1 LVKGFV
7 SRIHVF
13 GLPRLGK
20 EFSLKRISCFEDL
33 SPHGVIPLTGEACGL
48 SYRILCDVTAKGK
61 RLLEK
66 VLGVQELSLAENWN
80 HGSES
85 EPHIGSVMLIP
96 ELLTALGVFALLEA
110 GCKEV
115 WTVGNSMGVF
125 GFESNDDEQTL
136 HCFKAVHDKDLG
148 RRFGYFGTAG
158 DRNVHVFTGR
168 VQ

>member
-1 LVKGFV
+1 MKT
-7 SRIHVF
+7 
-13 GLPRLGK
+13 
-20 EFSLKRISCFEDL
+20 ISCFEDL

-61 RLLEK
+61 ELLEK
-66 VLGVQELSLAENWN
+66 VLGVQELGMSENWN
-80 HGSES
+80 RGSET

-96 ELLTALGVFALLEA
+96 ELLTALGVFALLEQ

-115 WTVGNSMGVF
+115 WTVRGRGVF
-125 GFESNDDEQTL
+125 GFEPNDDPQMI
-136 HCFKAVHDKDLG
+136 HAFKTVHDKELG